1 MTTLGQAAGVRGRRR
16 LRSGAMNDQPPIAL
30 TREAILSGKI
40 HDMIKHHAAAFE
52 MRTEA
57 ERIATLDAM
66 FDGEPIREDVWLFAY
81 GSLIWNPAI
90 HFAEQRCVTVRGY
103 HRKFCLEVH
112 LGRGSPEAPGL
123 MLGLD
128 RGGSCR
134 GVALRIPAA
143 RAREELE
150 VVWQREMVG
159 TAYTAKWLGAA
170 GNGGPIR
177 AIGFVVDRAHD
188 RYVGGMEEQQAAA
201 LIAGASGFLGPC
213 ADYLRQTSSHLT
225 KLGIPD
231 SGLRRL
237 QTLVDKLQRETPV

>member
-1 MTTLGQAAGVRGRRR
+1 
-16 LRSGAMNDQPPIAL
+16 MNDQPPIAL

-40 HDMIKHHAAAFE
+40 HNMIKRHASPFE

-57 ERIATLDAM
+57 ERTASLDAM
-66 FDGEPIREDVWLFAY
+66 FVGEQIREDVWLFAY

-90 HFAEQRCVTVRGY
+90 YFTEQRCVTVRGY

-159 TAYTAKWLGAA
+159 TAYTAKWLRAA
-170 GNGGPIR
+170 GNGEAIW
-177 AIGFVVDRAHD
+177 AIGFVVDRTHD
-188 RYVGGMEEQQAAA
+188 RYVGGMEELQAAA
-201 LIAGASGFLGPC
+201 LIANASGFLGPC
-213 ADYLRQTSSHLT
+213 ADYLHQTSSHLT

-231 SGLRRL
+231 SGLLRL
-237 QTLVDKLQRETPV
+237 QALVGKIRRETAV

>member
-1 MTTLGQAAGVRGRRR
+1 
-16 LRSGAMNDQPPIAL
+16 MNDQPPIAL

-40 HDMIKHHAAAFE
+40 HNMIKRHASPFE

-57 ERIATLDAM
+57 ERTASLDAM
-66 FDGEPIREDVWLFAY
+66 FVGEPIREDVWLFAY

-90 HFAEQRCVTVRGY
+90 YFTEQRCVTVRGY
-103 HRKFCLEVH
+103 HRKFCLEVQ
-112 LGRGSPEAPGL
+112 LGRGSLEAPGL
-123 MLGLD
+123 TLGLD

-159 TAYTAKWLGAA
+159 TAYTARWLRAA
-170 GNGGPIR
+170 GNGEAIR
-177 AIGFVVDRAHD
+177 AIGFVVDRTHD
-188 RYVGGMEEQQAAA
+188 RYVGGMEELQAAA
-201 LIAGASGFLGPC
+201 LIANASGFLGPC
-213 ADYLRQTSSHLT
+213 ADYLHQTSSHLT

-231 SGLRRL
+231 SGLLRL
-237 QTLVDKLQRETPV
+237 QALVGKIRRETAV

>member
-1 MTTLGQAAGVRGRRR
+1 MLGQAPGIRSQHR
-16 LRSGAMNDQPPIAL
+16 LLFGAMSDQPPIAL

-40 HDMIKHHAAAFE
+40 HDMIKHHASPFE
-52 MRTEA
+52 MRTEE
-57 ERIATLDAM
+57 ERTASLDAM
-66 FDGEPIREDVWLFAY
+66 FDGEPICEDVWLFAY

-90 HFAEQRCVTVRGY
+90 YFAEQRCVTVHGY

-159 TAYTAKWLGAA
+159 TAYTAKWLRAV
-170 GNGGPIR
+170 GNGDAIR

-201 LIAGASGFLGPC
+201 LIADASGFLGPC
-213 ADYLRQTSSHLT
+213 ADYLEQTSSHLK

-231 SGLRRL
+231 SGLLRL
-237 QTLVDKLQRETPV
+237 QALVEKIRRGTAA